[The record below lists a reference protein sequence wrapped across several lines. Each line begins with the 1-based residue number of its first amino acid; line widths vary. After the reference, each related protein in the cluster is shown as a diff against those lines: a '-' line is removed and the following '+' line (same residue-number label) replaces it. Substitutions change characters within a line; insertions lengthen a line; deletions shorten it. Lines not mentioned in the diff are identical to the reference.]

1 MSVNHSGDE
10 DITDELARLGLLAAV
25 MPDGYAVV
33 STAGD
38 MAAIVTAL
46 PADAVVTVD
55 PLLRAIPGWEDLPDT
70 VTAVVARLAW
80 LVEPDPDTSPP
91 ACAGFA
97 SRPRWIPTVE
107 FGRRILTHDDRS
119 AADATVVALPADRA
133 AEALDSGRLDV
144 FLVQL
149 SRVLTQWADAVA
161 GEASDEVSSWL
172 EGLSPDTQRAGE
184 DHDQRGQFEA
194 DVAHLRASLWSQ
206 AQQLRQTALTLAA
219 IARRLP
225 HALS

>member
-1 MSVNHSGDE
+1 MNVDHSGDG
-10 DITDELARLGLLAAV
+10 DISGELARLGLLATA
-25 MPDGYAVV
+25 MPDGCAVV
-33 STAGD
+33 NTAGD
-38 MAAIVTAL
+38 LAAIVTAL
-46 PADAVVTVD
+46 PAETVISID
-55 PLLRAIPGWEDLPDT
+55 PVLRAVPGWEDLPDA

-91 ACAGFA
+91 AFAGFG
-97 SRPRWIPTVE
+97 SGPRWVPTVE

-119 AADATVVALPADRA
+119 AADATVVALPEDRA
-133 AEALDSGRLDV
+133 GEALDGGRLDV

-161 GEASDEVSSWL
+161 GEASDEVSGWL
-172 EGLSPDTQRAGE
+172 AGLPPDTQRAG
-184 DHDQRGQFEA
+184 HGQRGQFEA

-219 IARRLP
+219 IARRP
-225 HALS
+225 RHAPS